1 MSIEALTL
9 VPDGLAPWAAVALVA
24 VSFATSMM
32 TAALGIG
39 GGVTLLAAMTLLVPL
54 AALIPVHGVVQLGS
68 NVGRAALFR
77 RDIDPR
83 VLVPF
88 MLGTALGVGVGAHMV
103 VALPDDAL
111 RLILGGFVLATTWFA
126 LPKRLG
132 GSLGVF
138 TGLGALASLATMF
151 VGATGPLVMALV
163 APLSQEKRQVVANF
177 AACMTVQ
184 HGAKSLAFGA
194 VGFLFADWIV
204 LMAVMIASGFAGTM
218 VGRRVLMKTDEDRFR
233 RLLKFVMTALAL
245 NLIATA
251 LWNLG
256 GFATT

>member
-1 MSIEALTL
+1 MEALL
-9 VPDGLAPWAAVALVA
+9 PDGVALWAAAALVA

-39 GGVTLLAAMTLLVPL
+39 GGVTLLAAMTVLTPL
-54 AALIPVHGVVQLGS
+54 AALIPVHGVVQMGS
-68 NVGRAALFR
+68 NVGRAAIFR
-77 RDIDPR
+77 KDIEAR

-88 MLGTALGVGVGAHMV
+88 LFGTALGVGVGAHIV
-103 VALPDDAL
+103 VSLPEDLL
-111 RLILGGFVLATTWFA
+111 RLILGAFVLATTWMT

-132 GSLGVF
+132 GGVPVF
-138 TGLGALASLATMF
+138 AGLGALASLATMF

-163 APLSQEKRQVVANF
+163 APLSPEKRHVVANF

-194 VGFLFADWIV
+194 VGFAFAEWLP
-204 LMAVMIASGFAGTM
+204 LMAAMIAFGFAGT
-218 VGRRVLMKTDEDRFR
+218 VAGRHVLLKTAEHRFR
-233 RLLKFVMTALAL
+233 AVLKWVMTALAV